1 MLSSQ
6 DDRRAGLAP
15 TNPQSYPQNLWK
27 KLATGIGHGFVI
39 FRVAINAPL
48 PGLFDYLAP
57 GDWDPDLPAAGC
69 RVEVPFGRSRAV
81 GVITGVSPSSE
92 IPGRR
97 LKRAG
102 RILDRQPLFNQAM
115 LTFLD
120 WAAAYYQHPPGEVYA
135 SALPAPLR
143 QGKPLGDLQL
153 AWALTVQG
161 QEQDPAVLAR
171 RAPRQWDLWQRLNER
186 ADGIG
191 ELELATLPAGWRETL
206 RRMADKGWVSSH
218 ETQAPA
224 GRQLAIRQGPELTPD
239 QRVAADAV
247 LSCAGQFECF
257 LLFGVTGSGKTE
269 VYFEVMEAVLR
280 AGRQVLLLVPEIG
293 LTPQL
298 LERITGRFDAQLAT
312 LHSGLADGERLQAWR
327 RATSGSAQIVIGT
340 RSAVL
345 VPLHKPGLIVVDE
358 EHDPSFKQWEGFR
371 YSARDLAVVR
381 ARLENVPVVLG
392 SATPSL
398 ESLGNVRRGRYR
410 QLDLAERPGAAVH
423 PEIRLIDL
431 RAHASNEGLST
442 PLVVTMGQH
451 LAAGGQVLLFLNRRG
466 YAPTLFCPGC
476 GWTSRC
482 QRCDAGMVLHQRQQR
497 LHCHHCD
504 TRRPVPAA
512 CPDCQEPLA
521 PVGQGT
527 ERIEETL
534 SRLFP
539 GYPMV
544 RIDRDTTQ
552 RKGAMQEKLDEIR
565 TGRARI
571 LVGTQML
578 TKGHDFPEVSLV
590 GVLNADQGLFGTD
603 FRASE
608 RLAQT
613 IVQVAGRAGRAERP
627 GLVLIQTLY
636 PEHPL
641 LTRLVS
647 DGYAAFAEAALDER
661 RESAWPPFTH
671 LVLLRAESPRMDQT
685 MDFLARA
692 LSCLKLP
699 PELECK
705 VLGPAPA
712 PMEKRAGRFRGQLL
726 LESRQRQGMHA
737 ALGAWL
743 AGIRALPQSRRV
755 RWSVD
760 VDPIELF

>member
-1 MLSSQ
+1 
-6 DDRRAGLAP
+6 
-15 TNPQSYPQNLWK
+15 
-27 KLATGIGHGFVI
+27 VI

-57 GDWDPDLPAAGC
+57 ADWDTSQAAEGC
-69 RVEVPFGRSRAV
+69 RVEVPFGRSRTV
-81 GVITGVSPSSE
+81 GVIAGVSPSSE
-92 IPGRR
+92 IPGQR

-102 RILDRQPLFNQAM
+102 RVLDQSPLFKQPM
-115 LTFLD
+115 LRFLG

-135 SALPAPLR
+135 SALPLALR
-143 QGKPLGDLQL
+143 QGKPLGDRQL
-153 AWALTVQG
+153 AWALTKEGRQ
-161 QEQDPAVLAR
+161 QDPVVLAR
-171 RAPRQWDLWQRLNER
+171 RAPRQWDLWQRLHHR

-191 ELELATLPAGWRETL
+191 EFELATLPSGWRDTL
-206 RRMADKGWVSSH
+206 RRMADKGWVSDHPVAAAASREPVIH
-218 ETQAPA
+218 P
-224 GRQLAIRQGPELTPD
+224 GPQLTPD
-239 QRVAADAV
+239 QRSAADQV
-247 LSCAGQFECF
+247 TTSLGGYESF

-269 VYFEVMEAVLR
+269 VYFDAMEAVLR

-298 LERITGRFDAQLAT
+298 MERIAGRFDAHLAT
-312 LHSGLADGERLQAWR
+312 LHSGLADGERLKAWR
-327 RATSGSAQIVIGT
+327 EAASGRAHIVVGT

-381 ARLENVPVVLG
+381 ASMEGVPIVLG

-398 ESLGNVRRGRYR
+398 ESLGNVQRGRYR

-431 RAHASNEGLST
+431 RAHASTEGLST

-451 LAAGGQVLLFLNRRG
+451 LEAGGQVLLFLNRRG

-482 QRCDAGMVLHQRQQR
+482 QRCDAGMVLHQRQRR

-504 TRRPVPAA
+504 TRRPVPVA
-512 CPDCQEPLA
+512 CPECQQPLA

-534 SRLFP
+534 GRLFP
-539 GYPMV
+539 VYPMV

-552 RKGAMQEKLDEIR
+552 RKGAMAEKLDDIR
-565 TGRARI
+565 SGRARI

-647 DGYAAFAEAALDER
+647 DGYAAFAEAALQER
-661 RESAWPPFTH
+661 RESGWPPFSH
-671 LVLLRAESPRMDQT
+671 LVLLRAESARMAQT
-685 MDFLARA
+685 MAFLEAA
-692 LSCLKLP
+692 SSLLNLP
-699 PELECK
+699 PALQCK

-726 LESRQRQGMHA
+726 LESHQRQGMHA
-737 ALGAWL
+737 LL
-743 AGIRALPQSRRV
+743 AGWLKEIRELPESRRV
-755 RWSVD
+755 RWSLD